1 MRTRAEQPGDRGP
14 PRGGGTE
21 DRRGV
26 EGEEGAAGWAEES
39 GRPCTG
45 LGVPAGVVG
54 GQLGAGAPAEIGA
67 VWLSFLGW
75 PPWCLNA
82 RVSSLSRT

>member
-1 MRTRAEQPGDRGP
+1 MRTRAEQPGDCGP

-39 GRPCTG
+39 GRPGWGCPLERWVASWVRG
-45 LGVPAGVVG
+45 LQLRLEPSGCRSWAGRP
-54 GQLGAGAPAEIGA
+54 GA
-67 VWLSFLGW
+67 
-75 PPWCLNA
+75 
-82 RVSSLSRT
+82 